1 MICLILTLRMA
12 HKSLAVKIRARS
24 EMKNKLAKMS
34 KKNSTSA
41 ENLLEMINNSNQ
53 TVHPDFENAE
63 MKMVDITN
71 NNITEQSTM
80 YHYQKRKNLYLED
93 QNINLKREL
102 EKIEKKTASDNI
114 QKQHSSVKVRVDNRV
129 DKVYTI
135 GCFDLFHFGHVELIN
150 RMRELGKKVII
161 GVHDSRSIYKLKKR
175 VPVDST
181 EKRMMNVKTV
191 ADEVF
196 CIAGCDPSNF
206 MSCIVNLGKNETAL
220 YVRGDD
226 MPDFPS
232 REVVE
237 SLMPIKLLPYTE
249 GVSTTKLRKEKYS
262 HIAPDDEEYLDKIN

>member
-12 HKSLAVKIRARS
+12 HKSLAVKLRARI
-24 EMKNKLAKMS
+24 ELKNKSKKMS

-41 ENLLEMINNSNQ
+41 ENLLEMINESNQ

-71 NNITEQSTM
+71 NNITEQNVM
-80 YHYQKRKNLYLED
+80 YHYQKRKHFHSD
-93 QNINLKREL
+93 INLKAEL
-102 EKIEKKTASDNI
+102 ENSEKKYSNEKI
-114 QKQHSSVKVRVDNRV
+114 QKQQQIVKITDNRV

-135 GCFDLFHFGHVELIN
+135 GCFDLFHHGHVQLIN
-150 RMRELGKKVII
+150 RMRELGKKVIV

-206 MSCIVNLGKNETAL
+206 MTCIVNLGKNETAL

-237 SLMPIKLLPYTE
+237 SLMPIKFLPYTE
-249 GVSTTKLRKEKYS
+249 GVSTTKLRKEKFA